1 MEGAAVHKAP
11 WLGDRDRAPLS
22 VQLEQAERSLL
33 VRASG
38 EIDVSNA
45 KLLKEKPR
53 GALLAHDSR
62 IVLDLSNIV
71 RIDSTGLR
79 TLLWVADRSSQDGNR
94 VRIRVGSSAV
104 QRIVEQTGVAKAL
117 PLTA

>member
-1 MEGAAVHKAP
+1 VHKAP
-11 WLGDRDRAPLS
+11 WLSDRDRAPLS
-22 VQLEQAERSLL
+22 VEIEHSERSLL

-45 KLLKEKPR
+45 KLLQETLR
-53 GALLAHDSR
+53 GALLAHGSR
-62 IVLDLSNIV
+62 IVLDLSNII

-79 TLLWVADRSSQDGNR
+79 TLLWAAERSSQEGNR
-94 VRIRVGSSAV
+94 LRIRIGSPAV
-104 QRIVEQTGVAKAL
+104 RRVVDQTGIARAL

>member
-1 MEGAAVHKAP
+1 MYKAP
-11 WLGDRDRAPLS
+11 WLSDRDKAPLT
-22 VQLEQAERSLL
+22 VRMEHEDRSLL

-45 KLLKEKPR
+45 KLLQEALR
-53 GALLAHDSR
+53 AALLTHGSR

-79 TLLWVADRSSQDGNR
+79 TLLWVADRSSQEGNR
-94 VRIRVGSSAV
+94 LRIRVGSAAV
-104 QRIVEQTGVAKAL
+104 RRIVEQTGVARAL

>member
-1 MEGAAVHKAP
+1 VFQAH
-11 WLGDRDRAPLS
+11 WLADRDRAPLS

-38 EIDVSNA
+38 EIDISNA
-45 KLLKEKPR
+45 NLLQETLR
-53 GALLAHDSR
+53 GALLAHGSR
-62 IVLDLSNIV
+62 IVLDLSNVV

-79 TLLWVADRSSQDGNR
+79 TLLWVADQSSQEGNR
-94 VRIRVGSSAV
+94 LRIRIGSAAV
-104 QRIVEQTGVAKAL
+104 RKMVDQTGMAQAL